1 MRRYDAGCGIGR
13 SMRTP
18 IADFVFAYR
27 KAEVSRF
34 HMPGHKGKP
43 FLGAEPVDITEID
56 GADVLYSANGIIDE
70 SEDITSSLFHT
81 AHSFFSAEGSTL
93 AIKAMLLLAT
103 QNAGEKP
110 LILAARNAHKA
121 FIYGVALLDIDVE
134 WLYPEPF
141 AHLCRCEITAETL
154 KKRLREMKRKPCA
167 VYVTSPDYL
176 GQVLDIRALS
186 DICKEFSLPLLVD
199 NAHGAYL
206 GFLSPSRHPIAL
218 GADMC
223 CDSAHKTLPVLTG
236 GAYLHISA
244 QAPRTY
250 VENARNALA
259 LFASTSPSYLILQ
272 SLDLCNRY
280 LADGYTE
287 KLAHCIQKIY
297 AVKARMAE
305 IGFLPEESEPLKIVL
320 HTAKYGYT
328 GEEIAEHLKKHQ
340 IVPEFY
346 DREYLVLMITPENSE
361 TDFERLALAWEGLS
375 PKAAL
380 PACSF
385 VLEKSHPLISL
396 RKAMLGEQEI
406 VPTEKALGRICAAPT
421 VSCPPAVPIVISGE
435 EITAQAIE
443 IFQLY
448 GIASVAVR
456 KESL

>member
-1 MRRYDAGCGIGR
+1 MK
-13 SMRTP
+13 TP
-18 IADFVFAYR
+18 IADFVSDYQASG
-27 KAEVSRF
+27 ASRF
-34 HMPGHKGKP
+34 HMPGHKGKAL
-43 FLGAEPVDITEID
+43 LGAEPWDITEID
-56 GADVLYSANGIIDE
+56 GADVLYSANGIIEE

-93 AIKAMLLLAT
+93 AIKAMLMLAT

-121 FIYGVALLDIDVE
+121 FIYGAALLDIDVE

-141 AHLCRCEITAETL
+141 SHLCHCEISAQTL
-154 KKRLREMKRKPCA
+154 KKCLMNLKRKPCA
-167 VYVTSPDYL
+167 VYITSPDYL
-176 GQVLDIRALS
+176 GHTADIRALS
-186 DICKEFSLPLLVD
+186 DVCKKFSLPLLVD

-206 GFLSPSRHPIAL
+206 GFLSPSLHPIAL

-236 GAYLHISA
+236 GAYLHISK
-244 QAPRTY
+244 QAPSHYT
-250 VENARNALA
+250 ENARNALA

-280 LADGYTE
+280 LSENYSAR
-287 KLAHCIQKIY
+287 LSHCIQKIE
-297 AVKARMAE
+297 AIKEKMKE
-305 IGFLPEESEPLKIVL
+305 SGFAPEESEPLKIVL

-328 GEEIAEHLKKHQ
+328 GDEMCCYLKKFR

-361 TDFERLALAWEGLS
+361 KDFERLTLVWDTIL
-375 PKAAL
+375 PKPSL
-380 PACSF
+380 PPLLYK
-385 VLEKSHPLISL
+385 LERGKSCLSL
-396 RKAMLGEQEI
+396 RKAMLGAQEI
-406 VPTEKALGRICAAPT
+406 IPVEKARGRICASPT

-435 EITAQAIE
+435 EITARAIE

-448 GIASVAVR
+448 GIETVAVSKIQR
-456 KESL
+456 